1 MNFELH
7 HNCSTGIK
15 FFTDNSQVCFFFM
28 VDLKDVKIT
37 KSSDFNTKKKNGC
50 FHTRSQFYFKNQLL
64 TNRLLSHFKDFA
76 NFFQCW
82 SFCIGS

>member
-37 KSSDFNTKKKNGC
+37 KSSDFNTKKKTDAFTPVLNSILKINYLQIVSSVILRILRTSSNVGA
-50 FHTRSQFYFKNQLL
+50 S
-64 TNRLLSHFKDFA
+64 A
-76 NFFQCW
+76 
-82 SFCIGS
+82 

>member
-37 KSSDFNTKKKNGC
+37 KSSDFNRLNIGKS
-50 FHTRSQFYFKNQLL
+50 FAVVQLASRESVTIVEGEHIDADTL
-64 TNRLLSHFKDFA
+64 FSYL
-76 NFFQCW
+76 
-82 SFCIGS
+82 